1 MEHLPFLRDLVI
13 ILATAIAVI
22 LLCNRI
28 RIPSVVGL
36 LITGALIGPFGF
48 RLVRDIE
55 QVRVLAEIGVMA
67 LLFTIGLEF
76 SLERLRQVKRNL
88 FMGGGLQALITIGVV
103 TPIVVAIGFGTPRAV
118 WISFLVTLSSTAIVL
133 KLYGERKELETPHG
147 KLILGILLFQDFLVV
162 PMMIVTPV
170 LAGTVQASPAAIALR
185 FGGGVL
191 VIAVVVV
198 VARYLMPRLL
208 YMLVRAKSS
217 EVFVL
222 GCLLAA
228 LGMAAIT
235 NALDFSMALGAFLA
249 GIIIS
254 ESEYSHQVVAD
265 ILPFRDVFNSIFF
278 ISIGML
284 LDSEFVF
291 ARIFLVVG
299 VGIAVLLLK
308 AVLIFGI
315 IRLMKFPNRT
325 ATIVSLSL
333 CQVGEFS
340 FVLASV
346 GIGTPLLT
354 DELYTGF
361 IAASIVTML
370 ITPFLIDSAPRIA
383 EWIQHRF
390 GGPDEQVEER
400 RDELENHVIIVG
412 FGLNGRNLARVLREV
427 GIPYIAIDLDGE
439 NVKRRRA
446 EGHRMIY
453 GDSTRKEI
461 LMEAGIEKASTVVF
475 GISDLMAVKNAV
487 PFARQLNRTVRIIV
501 RTRQVNEIQSL
512 YKLGADV
519 IIAEEFETSI
529 EIFTRVLDGYH
540 VPRNVIEAQTRVLRA
555 EGYEMMRVPG
565 GGGVSEKVLDALAA
579 GATDTFLVP
588 RDSPAANHT
597 LAELDLRA
605 RTGASIIAVVRGE
618 EAFTNPAS
626 DLRIQA
632 GDFMVLIGSHASL
645 DKAFGMLAGDAPGQD
660 GLARDQET
668 APVT

>member
-1 MEHLPFLRDLVI
+1 MEHLPFLNDLVV
-13 ILATAIAVI
+13 ILATSIAVI

-28 RIPSVVGL
+28 GIPSVVGL

-48 RLVRDIE
+48 ALVKDIE
-55 QVRVLAEIGVMA
+55 QVRALAEIGVMA

-88 FMGGGLQALITIGVV
+88 FVGGGLQALLTIATV
-103 TPIVVAIGFGTPRAV
+103 TPIAIAIGFGTARAI
-118 WISFLVTLSSTAIVL
+118 WISFLVVLSSTAIVL
-133 KLYGERKELETPHG
+133 KLYGERRELETPHG
-147 KLILGILLFQDFLVV
+147 KLVLGILLFQDFLVV
-162 PMMIVTPV
+162 PMMIITPV
-170 LAGTVQASPAAIALR
+170 LAGTVQASPTSIALR

-191 VIAVVVV
+191 VIALVVV

-208 YMLVRAKSS
+208 YLLVRAKSS

-265 ILPFRDVFNSIFF
+265 ILPFRDVFNSLFF

-284 LDSEFVF
+284 LDSGFVID
-291 ARIFLVVG
+291 RIFVVL
-299 VGIAVLLLK
+299 GIGL
-308 AVLIFGI
+308 AVLILKAALI
-315 IRLMKFPNRT
+315 YAVVRLMRFPNRT

-370 ITPFLIDSAPRIA
+370 ITPFLIDAAPALSGWMDR
-383 EWIQHRF
+383 RF
-390 GGPDEQVEER
+390 GGPSSDPENRCDEIK
-400 RDELENHVIIVG
+400 DHVIIAG

-427 GIPYIAIDLDGE
+427 GIPYSAIDLDGE
-439 NVKRRRA
+439 NAKRGRRD
-446 EGHRMIY
+446 GHRIVY
-453 GDSTRKEI
+453 GDATRREI
-461 LMEAGIEKASTVVF
+461 IEEAGIERASTIVF
-475 GISDLMAVKNAV
+475 GISDLMAVLKAV
-487 PFARQLNRTVRIIV
+487 PFARQLNPKIRIIV
-501 RTRQVNEIQSL
+501 RTRQVNEIETL

-519 IIAEEFETSI
+519 VIAEEFETSI
-529 EIFTRVLDGYH
+529 EILTRVLDG
-540 VPRNVIEAQTRVLRA
+540 
-555 EGYEMMRVPG
+555 
-565 GGGVSEKVLDALAA
+565 
-579 GATDTFLVP
+579 
-588 RDSPAANHT
+588 
-597 LAELDLRA
+597 
-605 RTGASIIAVVRGE
+605 
-618 EAFTNPAS
+618 
-626 DLRIQA
+626 
-632 GDFMVLIGSHASL
+632 
-645 DKAFGMLAGDAPGQD
+645 
-660 GLARDQET
+660 
-668 APVT
+668 